1 MYLSELV
8 GKRVINVKS
17 ASEEGIIIGAY
28 VDRIS
33 YEANVLILDSL
44 KALRL
49 EDIYEVGEVVTTVED
64 NFESIDLNDYIAITT
79 QKEVITVSGIR
90 LGKVKDIL
98 LGKRGKRGE
107 ITADLST
114 FKVKHI
120 VATSN
125 NIITINPTYRKLEK
139 ETKEPIQEV
148 LLMEAPSRATVENK
162 APPRATVE
170 NKAPLPSYDFLIGKK
185 VKSEVSDIN
194 RSFVLMAG
202 TLITERVIEN
212 ARRAGK
218 LSELVSRSK

>member
-114 FKVKHI
+114 FKAKHI

-148 LLMEAPSRATVENK
+148 LLMEAPS
-162 APPRATVE
+162 RATVE

>member
-1 MYLSELV
+1 MYLSELM

-17 ASEEGIIIGAY
+17 ALEEGTIIGAY

-49 EDIYEVGEVVTTVED
+49 EDIYEVGEVVTTIED
-64 NFESIDLNDYIAITT
+64 NFETMDLNDYIPITT
-79 QKEVITVSGIR
+79 QKEVITVSGVR

-98 LGKRGKRGE
+98 LGKKGKRGE

-148 LLMEAPSRATVENK
+148 LLMEAPSHLTVENK
-162 APPRATVE
+162 AQ
-170 NKAPLPSYDFLIGKK
+170 LPSYDFLIGKK

>member
-17 ASEEGIIIGAY
+17 ALEEGIIIGAY
-28 VDRIS
+28 VDKIS
-33 YEANVLILDSL
+33 HEANVLILDSL
-44 KALRL
+44 KALCL
-49 EDIYEVGEVVTTVED
+49 EDIYEVGDVVTILED
-64 NFESIDLNDYIAITT
+64 NFETIDLNDYIPLTT
-79 QKEVITVSGIR
+79 QKEVITVSGGR

-98 LGKRGKRGE
+98 LGKKGKKGE
-107 ITADLST
+107 VATDLSS
-114 FKVKHI
+114 FKAKHI

-148 LLMEAPSRATVENK
+148 FLMESPSRSTVES
-162 APPRATVE
+162 RT
-170 NKAPLPSYDFLIGKK
+170 PLPSYDFLIGKK